1 MTPSA
6 RAVTA
11 AHCPLPVNTGPLVGG
26 GLLDVGMVSLVGGV
40 VERGVAAPV
49 VVRGL
54 PMLLGLSGAT
64 SIEEMDVDD
73 GE

>member
-1 MTPSA
+1 MTPSV
-6 RAVTA
+6 RAATA
-11 AHCPLPVNTGPLVGG
+11 AHPPVATGTLVGG
-26 GLLDVGMVSLVGGV
+26 LVVGTVSLVGGV

-54 PMLLGLSGAT
+54 PMLLGLSGAA
-64 SIEEMDVDD
+64 SIEEIDVDD

>member
-1 MTPSA
+1 MTPSVHA
-6 RAVTA
+6 ATA
-11 AHCPLPVNTGPLVGG
+11 AHCPLPVATGTLVGG
-26 GLLDVGMVSLVGGV
+26 GLLDEGMVSLVGGV

-54 PMLLGLSGAT
+54 PMLLGLSGAA
-64 SIEEMDVDD
+64 SIEEIDVDD

>member
-1 MTPSA
+1 VASYGAMTPSV
-6 RAVTA
+6 RAATA
-11 AHCPLPVNTGPLVGG
+11 AHPPVATGTLVG
-26 GLLDVGMVSLVGGV
+26 LVVGMVSMVGVV

-54 PMLLGLSGAT
+54 LLLGLSGST

>member
-1 MTPSA
+1 
-6 RAVTA
+6 
-11 AHCPLPVNTGPLVGG
+11 VGT
-26 GLLDVGMVSLVGGV
+26 VSLVGVV

-49 VVRGL
+49 VARGL
-54 PMLLGLSGAT
+54 LLLGLSGAT